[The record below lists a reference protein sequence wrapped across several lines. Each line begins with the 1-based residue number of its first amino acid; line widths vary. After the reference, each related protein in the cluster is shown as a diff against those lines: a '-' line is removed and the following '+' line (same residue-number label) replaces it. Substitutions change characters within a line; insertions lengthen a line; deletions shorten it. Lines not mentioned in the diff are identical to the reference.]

1 MGTLKRFSALVLII
15 SLVVSAPPPLNAA
28 TTDTF
33 RDEFNNIS
41 YSGDDGVGASWAG
54 AWWESEA
61 VQDPTQDDIT
71 VESDGAEDYVL
82 RFDNSAGVYAE
93 RTADLSAYDTATLSF
108 DYRRMSTDPSF
119 SFKVW
124 ASANGQAGP
133 FTEIFAI
140 SSGDD
145 AFYVGSGILDL
156 TAQRSATTT
165 IRFSHELGD
174 LGAGMDF
181 YVDNVEISASAANTA
196 PVAIDDSTATG
207 SDMAVNV
214 DVLDNDSDPDLDA
227 LAVDSVSQGANGS
240 VVNNATDV
248 TYTPNVGWSGIDTF
262 TYTVTDGNGG
272 FDTATVTVTISVVN
286 GDPVAVDDPDV
297 AVDPVDYMVRRALSR
312 SLDVLFNDTDPEGD
326 PLTVISAGPGA
337 NGGTVTVAG
346 DGLSVSYAPPG
357 PSYVGPDTFTYT
369 ISDGNGGT
377 ASGSVD
383 VVVTDKLAD
392 LWIGSIYTDPVVPS
406 QGSPFD
412 LVVVSRNV
420 GPDPA
425 ANAEVTLQLTPTLTY
440 VSGSAENGAC
450 SEIPP
455 GSGTIVCTLG
465 NPPGDSLPRVV
476 TVTVVASSPG
486 PHTVTAAIGSDD
498 IDPEPANNLSQLIF
512 GTTNS
517 APDAVDDSD
526 STAEDTAV
534 TVDVLGNDSDTDLD
548 PLSVSVVTQ
557 GLNGSVVN
565 NGTSVTYDPDPDWN
579 GMDTFT
585 YTVSDGNGGFAT
597 GTVTVTVTP
606 ANDDPAAVDDTE
618 LIPEDSSST
627 FPVLGNDSDPDGH
640 PLTITGVI
648 DGSNGTVTN
657 NGTDVTYTPAPDW
670 SGTDTFIYTISDGNG
685 GSASAFVNVTVTPV
699 NDNPQGQPDAASTP
713 EETAVEIEV
722 LANDSDVDSSALTVT
737 AVAGGTHGT
746 VSTDGITL
754 TYTPDL
760 NWNGIDTFTY
770 RVSDDLGGWS
780 ETIVTVTVTPVN
792 DNPVAVDDLSTTPR
806 DTPVYIWVLDNDTDA
821 DPDTLSV
828 SGFTNG
834 AHGTVANHSIKVTY
848 TPAAGWTGV
857 DTFTYTVS
865 DGNGG
870 FDSGT
875 VTVTVTAGPNQPPAA
890 NDDSMVTDEDVALT
904 ISVLANDSDPDG
916 DAITVSAVNE
926 GAHGAVTKTATS
938 ITYTPDEEWSGIDSF
953 SYSITDGHGGSATA
967 AVVITVKPVNDPPL
981 ARDDYKGTPQATAVS
996 IPVLVNDVDVDG
1008 DPLAVAGVSP
1018 GSHGVTTT
1026 DGRSVTYSP
1035 DPGWTGTDFFTY
1047 TVTDGHGGSDS
1058 ATVAVAVGIAN
1069 RPPTITVKGDTSV
1082 REDEPLAL
1090 EVSVGDPDGDDV
1102 SITTSGRPGWA
1113 STVDHGNGTA
1123 TIFGIPGFDAD
1134 PSNEIIISASDGT
1147 VTTRTTVL
1155 IEVIDVN
1162 RPPLIG
1168 PITFSGVH
1176 EDGSFSFTISSS
1188 DPDGDLL
1195 AISTNGLPSWATL
1208 TDNGDGRATISS
1220 PGVPHDA
1227 LGSFS
1232 VVVSVTDGQT
1242 TVTSSVERLISDLRN
1257 SLPPELTHQAFDI
1270 EGVDTL
1276 VSTSLRPRVA
1286 TPNSLNLHLTPREGL
1301 MVAFGSAV
1309 ETLKNQILPALAL
1322 GLVMAWMLMIGVGRP
1337 KEDAEPGTA

>member
-1 MGTLKRFSALVLII
+1 
-15 SLVVSAPPPLNAA
+15 
-28 TTDTF
+28 
-33 RDEFNNIS
+33 
-41 YSGDDGVGASWAG
+41 
-54 AWWESEA
+54 
-61 VQDPTQDDIT
+61 
-71 VESDGAEDYVL
+71 
-82 RFDNSAGVYAE
+82 
-93 RTADLSAYDTATLSF
+93 
-108 DYRRMSTDPSF
+108 
-119 SFKVW
+119 
-124 ASANGQAGP
+124 
-133 FTEIFAI
+133 
-140 SSGDD
+140 
-145 AFYVGSGILDL
+145 
-156 TAQRSATTT
+156 
-165 IRFSHELGD
+165 
-174 LGAGMDF
+174 
-181 YVDNVEISASAANTA
+181 
-196 PVAIDDSTATG
+196 
-207 SDMAVNV
+207 
-214 DVLDNDSDPDLDA
+214 
-227 LAVDSVSQGANGS
+227 
-240 VVNNATDV
+240 
-248 TYTPNVGWSGIDTF
+248 
-262 TYTVTDGNGG
+262 
-272 FDTATVTVTISVVN
+272 
-286 GDPVAVDDPDV
+286 
-297 AVDPVDYMVRRALSR
+297 
-312 SLDVLFNDTDPEGD
+312 
-326 PLTVISAGPGA
+326 
-337 NGGTVTVAG
+337 
-346 DGLSVSYAPPG
+346 
-357 PSYVGPDTFTYT
+357 
-369 ISDGNGGT
+369 
-377 ASGSVD
+377 
-383 VVVTDKLAD
+383 
-392 LWIGSIYTDPVVPS
+392 
-406 QGSPFD
+406 
-412 LVVVSRNV
+412 
-420 GPDPA
+420 
-425 ANAEVTLQLTPTLTY
+425 
-440 VSGSAENGAC
+440 
-450 SEIPP
+450 
-455 GSGTIVCTLG
+455 
-465 NPPGDSLPRVV
+465 
-476 TVTVVASSPG
+476 
-486 PHTVTAAIGSDD
+486 TAAIGSDD

-606 ANDDPAAVDDTE
+606 ANDDP
-618 LIPEDSSST
+618 
-627 FPVLGNDSDPDGH
+627 
-640 PLTITGVI
+640 
-648 DGSNGTVTN
+648 
-657 NGTDVTYTPAPDW
+657 
-670 SGTDTFIYTISDGNG
+670 
-685 GSASAFVNVTVTPV
+685 
-699 NDNPQGQPDAASTP
+699 QGQPDAASTP

-770 RVSDDLGGWS
+770 RVSDDLGGWC
-780 ETIVTVTVTPVN
+780 EAIVTVTVTPVN
-792 DNPVAVDDLSTTPR
+792 DDPVAVDDLSTTPR
-806 DTPVYIWVLDNDTDA
+806 DTPVNIWVLDNDTDA

-834 AHGTVANHSIKVTY
+834 AHGTVVNRSIKVTY

-875 VTVTVTAGPNQPPAA
+875 VTVTVTAVPNQPPAA

-904 ISVLANDSDPDG
+904 IPVLANDSDPDG

-938 ITYTPDEEWSGIDSF
+938 ITYTPDGDWSGIDSF
-953 SYSITDGHGGSATA
+953 SYSITDGHGGWATA

-996 IPVLVNDVDVDG
+996 VPVLVNDFDVDG

-1026 DGRSVTYSP
+1026 DGRRVTYSP

-1047 TVTDGHGGSDS
+1047 TVTDGHGGSDN
-1058 ATVAVAVGIAN
+1058 ATVAIAVGIAN

-1090 EVSVGDPDGDDV
+1090 EVSVWDPDGDDV
-1102 SITTSGRPGWA
+1102 SITTSGLPGWA
-1113 STVDHGNGTA
+1113 STVDHGNGTT
-1123 TIFGIPGFDAD
+1123 TISGIPGFDAD
-1134 PSNEIIISASDGT
+1134 PSNEIIISVSDGT

-1155 IEVIDVN
+1155 IEVKDVN

-1176 EDGSFSFTISSS
+1176 EDGSFSFTISAS
-1188 DPDGDLL
+1188 DADGDLL

-1208 TDNGDGRATISS
+1208 TDYGDGRATISS

-1242 TVTSSVERLISDLRN
+1242 TVTSRVERLISDLRN
-1257 SLPPELTHQAFDI
+1257 GLPPELTHQAFDI
-1270 EGVDTL
+1270 AGVDTL
-1276 VSTSLRPRVA
+1276 VSTSLTPRVA

-1309 ETLKNQILPALAL
+1309 ESLKSQILPALAL
-1322 GLVMAWMLMIGVGRP
+1322 GVVMAWMLMIGVGRT
-1337 KEDAEPGTA
+1337 KEEEDPETA